1 LSNIK
6 LLHADIVLTKF
17 PFTDLSSF
25 SVRPA
30 LVVSNGLIGE
40 DVILIAIS
48 SVVRGIILASTDFIL
63 PTTHPDF
70 SSTGLKVSSV
80 LRTHKLFT
88 VHHSVIVRRLGL
100 ISPNIQLEVDKLLR
114 LVLVL

>member
-1 LSNIK
+1 MSNVK
-6 LLHADIVLTKF
+6 LLRGDIVLTKF

-40 DVILIAIS
+40 DIVLIAIS
-48 SVVRGIILASTDFIL
+48 SVVRGIVLASTDFIL

-70 SSTGLKVSSV
+70 LPTGLKVSSV

-88 VHHSVIVRRLGL
+88 VHYSVIVRRLGF
-100 ISPNIQLEVDKLLR
+100 ISSNVQLEVDKLLHF
-114 LVLVL
+114 VLSL